1 MKKWFAAIIFTF
13 LAPIFALFF
22 IAMLDT
28 DATRSEDENR
38 ALADFPAFSLSALA
52 DGKFTADFETYY
64 ADTFPFRESLLG
76 SSRTINSFYTL
87 SFGGDENTLLVDTD
101 KNWDQGGSLIDFTDP
116 SLSSTAVTS
125 ATTAPKTTEPTV
137 TTTES
142 AAQTTPDVTAAT
154 DDTTSVTTAATTP
167 EPTTP
172 ATTTTLMTSWEEYA
186 HPNPDE
192 VPSTGEA
199 SDTGAILMV
208 GNAGMEHYYGVDSSL
223 EYYANALNKVQTLL
237 PNVRVHAM
245 FCPTSIEFNAPAKY
259 QAGTRSQLRAM
270 NYAYSQLDVGIVA
283 VNTWAKLYEHRDE
296 YIYFRTDHHW
306 TQRGAYYAY
315 TAFCE
320 AAGFVPHALE
330 EYETGTVADFV
341 GTMYTYT
348 KKYPQSQRL
357 LDNPDT
363 VEYFMPINP
372 STMTIYRDATLTG
385 GVTRSVI
392 ASPDYMAG
400 LGKSAKYMMFIWGD
414 NPVSHIVSET
424 VDNDRVLIVTKESY
438 GNALVPF
445 LTDHFEEIYVIDPR
459 NFNGSGEPTI
469 DLVEFANRVGA
480 TDFLAINYAFSATPN
495 FMKIFN
501 QMLPE

>member
-1 MKKWFAAIIFTF
+1 MKKWFAAIIVTF
-13 LAPIFALFF
+13 LVPIFALFF
-22 IAMLDT
+22 VSLVDV
-28 DATRSEDENR
+28 DATESIDENR
-38 ALADFPAFSLSALA
+38 KLAGFPAFSFPALIK
-52 DGKFTADFETYY
+52 GEFTADFETYY
-64 ADTFPFRESLLG
+64 SDTFPFRENLLG
-76 SSRTINSFYTL
+76 ASRTINSFYSL
-87 SFGGDENTLLVDTD
+87 SFGDEDTILVDTNKD
-101 KNWDQGGSLIDFTDP
+101 WEQGGSLIDFGDP
-116 SLSSTAVTS
+116 SLSTTTSQTTQATTPVATTTPAATTTDSSAASSSDPTTSETTTATTP
-125 ATTAPKTTEPTV
+125 ATTA
-137 TTTES
+137 
-142 AAQTTPDVTAAT
+142 
-154 DDTTSVTTAATTP
+154 

-172 ATTTTLMTSWEEYA
+172 ATTTTLLTSWEEYT
-186 HPNPDE
+186 HPNP
-192 VPSTGEA
+192 GETTPAGDA

-208 GNAGMEHYYGVDSSL
+208 GNAAMEHYYGVDSSL
-223 EYYANALNKVQTLL
+223 EYYADSLNRVQELL
-237 PNVRVHAM
+237 PHVQVHAM
-245 FCPTSIEFNAPAKY
+245 FCPTSIEFNAPTKY

-270 NYAYSQLDVGIVA
+270 NYAYSQLDVGIIP

-320 AAGFVPHALE
+320 AAGFTPHALE
-330 EYETGTVADFV
+330 EYATGTVENFV
-341 GTMYTYT
+341 GTMYVYT
-348 KKYPQSQRL
+348 KNFPQSQRL

-392 ASPDYMAG
+392 ADPGYMEGTAR
-400 LGKSAKYMMFIWGD
+400 SAKYMMFIWGD

-445 LTDHFEEIYVIDPR
+445 LTDQVGESDVIDPR
-459 NFNGSGEPTI
+459 NFNGSNEPTI

>member
-13 LAPIFALFF
+13 LAPIFSLFF
-22 IAMLDT
+22 LALVDT
-28 DATRSEDENR
+28 DATESLDENR
-38 ALADFPAFSLSALA
+38 KLASFPDFSLQALTSG
-52 DGKFTADFETYY
+52 DFTANFETYY
-64 ADTFPFRESLLG
+64 SDTFPFRENLLG
-76 SSRTINSFYTL
+76 ASRTINSFYAL
-87 SFGGDENTLLVDTD
+87 SFGEEDTILVDTNKD
-101 KNWDQGGSLIDFTDP
+101 WEQGGSLVDFGDP
-116 SLSSTAVTS
+116 SLSSNVQTTAAVT
-125 ATTAPKTTEPTV
+125 TTEPTTPNTTTADTSETSANTTADTTVEV
-137 TTTES
+137 TT
-142 AAQTTPDVTAAT
+142 P
-154 DDTTSVTTAATTP
+154 ATTP

-186 HPNPDE
+186 HPNPDGAS
-192 VPSTGEA
+192 PSEEA

-208 GNAGMEHYYGVDSSL
+208 GDAAMEHYYGVNSSL
-223 EYYANALNKVQTLL
+223 EYYAEAINRVAELL
-237 PNVRVHAM
+237 PDVQVHAM
-245 FCPTSIEFNAPAKY
+245 FCPTSIEFNAPSKY

-320 AAGFVPHALE
+320 AAGFTANDLS
-330 EYETGTVADFV
+330 EYETGTVENFV
-341 GTMYTYT
+341 GTMYMYT
-348 KKYPQSQRL
+348 KNYPQSQRL

-363 VEYFMPINP
+363 VEYFMPLNP
-372 STMTIYRDATLTG
+372 STMTIYRDGTLTG

-392 ASPDYMAG
+392 ASPDYMATTA
-400 LGKSAKYMMFIWGD
+400 KSAKYMMFIWGD

-424 VDNDRVLIVTKESY
+424 VDNGRVLIVTKESY
-438 GNALVPF
+438 GNALIPY

-459 NFNGSGEPTI
+459 NFNGDGEPKL
-469 DLVEFANRVGA
+469 DLIEFANRVGA

-501 QMLPE
+501 QMLPQ